1 MGNRNS
7 EARQISTQNTEGV
20 IWVLLTAYGKVRKS
34 WIEDGIV
41 NKMTPEL
48 EDLENSQ
55 PIHTGK
61 KKKKT
66 ETESLF
72 LREY

>member
-1 MGNRNS
+1 
-7 EARQISTQNTEGV
+7 
-20 IWVLLTAYGKVRKS
+20 
-34 WIEDGIV
+34 
-41 NKMTPEL
+41 MTPEL

-55 PIHTGK
+55 PIHTAKK

-66 ETESLF
+66 ERKILF

>member
-1 MGNRNS
+1 
-7 EARQISTQNTEGV
+7 
-20 IWVLLTAYGKVRKS
+20 
-34 WIEDGIV
+34 
-41 NKMTPEL
+41 MTPEL

-61 KKKKT
+61 KKKKNT
-66 ETESLF
+66 RERESLF

>member
-1 MGNRNS
+1 
-7 EARQISTQNTEGV
+7 
-20 IWVLLTAYGKVRKS
+20 
-34 WIEDGIV
+34 
-41 NKMTPEL
+41 MTPEL

-66 ETESLF
+66 PE
-72 LREY
+72 REKACS